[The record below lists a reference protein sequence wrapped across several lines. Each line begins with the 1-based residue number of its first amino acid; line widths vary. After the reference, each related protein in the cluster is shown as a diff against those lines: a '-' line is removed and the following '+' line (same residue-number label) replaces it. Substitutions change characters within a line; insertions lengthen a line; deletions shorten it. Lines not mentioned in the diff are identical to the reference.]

1 MTLEFEVGATFTLNG
16 RIHAVCEEVTIDKCP
31 NCVLVNSKLCSNIL
45 CFPKERTDGK
55 DVRFRKLEEG
65 GKA

>member
-16 RIHAVCEEVTIDKCP
+16 RIHAVCEEVTLDKCP
-31 NCVLVNSKLCSNIL
+31 NCALNVITCDKYL

-55 DVRFRKLEEG
+55 NVYFRELEEG